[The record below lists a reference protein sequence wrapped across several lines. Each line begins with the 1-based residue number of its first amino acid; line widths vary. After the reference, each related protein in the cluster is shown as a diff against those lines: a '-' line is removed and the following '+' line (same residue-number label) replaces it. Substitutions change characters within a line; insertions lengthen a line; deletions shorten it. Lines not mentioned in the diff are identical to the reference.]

1 MATDLEE
8 EKLDTAQEGGD
19 SISQAGKSKPAV
31 LIVGGDGKFI
41 FGKFVQVLSISV
53 DGKDPGKAD
62 SFNVI
67 TGSRVRIYGKGFGL
81 FDSVRVRTED
91 RRTAVIEEVF
101 VLEKELSFAIPSSFK
116 KIFKADENLW
126 LELFNNQEPNIKAR
140 LSRNLIYDSNAQE
153 EKDIKENSKKE
164 EAFKNSS
171 SGRNVQANAS
181 GIGRLAENVVTD
193 FSKGITGQFNGTKP
207 KQTAEKASVSANK
220 AKLDASGQNFQ
231 ASSKLTAKQINDL
244 EQDFEVNEATAVV
257 GGNLE
262 QVEENQ
268 FRASE
273 NATVSS
279 AVSGPGTEE
288 FLVTK
293 PGLEANVNQVSELV
307 NSNASLEQDVSVSG
321 TAKAGASPS
330 ISTQTSVKSQ
340 SVINSAEENL
350 GSVNTQVQGSA
361 QTESSENINFQNQ
374 AAAGQDIQAN
384 ASVSKPFVSQ
394 AEESEIAEQETL
406 ENKIKNS
413 ASAEIDSSQNASI
426 EAKAD
431 NQVSKKN
438 EAAVLEKSPKA
449 VDAKFDAKQKTKQD
463 AQLSQTDS
471 ENITSA
477 AVPEKNKLQQ
487 PDKNIT
493 AGQTDKDKEVLQQPE
508 KLDGRKNIQGV
519 ERAGLDSISAKPLA
533 VNSSNSLGTEDQKL
547 TAKNNPKLNLNPQ
560 VPENEIKQQAVAEP
574 LDSKFKDIKNRLD
587 ANDAA
592 LKNAKNQKPVL
603 NELNRPKDR
612 QQESGAIQKPKNLGL
627 NNFPEKTSANS
638 STKSLKTNPQTES
651 KTSSEDGEN
660 KQDVLNKSGENI
672 LDQNA
677 EPDESSDDSNNDQQE
692 EGSLLDRFVPPVVK
706 QVKRIADKKSD
717 LAKKGL
723 GQASAKVWNYGFA
736 ISAATFFS
744 GFDFFV
750 GALIMDAYWIFGH
763 RRDPKLFPLSPW
775 QKMVTIAANLMPF
788 IYALLLLLLILLAGC
803 NSGEVTKRIFIS
815 MTGGSVSETA
825 SGGGICEY
833 LDIGNIK
840 SFVSNQVEPISPGGL
855 LSTGSWVSAIN
866 TSVQKF
872 PNVPGCMLRVVIQ
885 KESAGQADVVG
896 CDCAYNGQPQYCPN
910 GKQSNKYFEGF
921 PFDWDHCS
929 YGIGLTQ
936 WTIFQ
941 KRYAQIPNDFRRWQ
955 SLNFPS
961 RTPFGTSFYGVN
973 DFLNPQTSLDLT
985 AEKFSRDLKN
995 KPGDIAGAFAAYVGA
1010 SSSQAKF
1017 VSERMALYNMCIN
1030 NAQ

>member
-8 EKLDTAQEGGD
+8 EKLDTAQESGG
-19 SISQAGKSKPAV
+19 SVSQAGKSKPAV
-31 LIVGGDGKFI
+31 LIVGGDGKSL

-67 TGSRVRIYGKGFGL
+67 TGSRVRIYGNGFGL

-91 RRTAVIEEVF
+91 RKTAVIEEVF
-101 VLEKELSFAIPSSFK
+101 VVEKELNFVIPSSFK
-116 KIFKADENLW
+116 KIFKTDENLW
-126 LELFNNQEPNIKAR
+126 LELFNNQEPNIKVK
-140 LSRNLIYDSNAQE
+140 LSRNLVYDSKAQE
-153 EKDIKENSKKE
+153 EKDIKENSKKD
-164 EAFKNSS
+164 EASKNSS
-171 SGRNVQANAS
+171 SGRNTQAGPI
-181 GIGRLAENVVTD
+181 GIGKFAENVVLD
-193 FSKGITGQFNGTKP
+193 VSKGVSGQFNSSKS
-207 KQTAEKASVSANK
+207 QTANPKASLATNK
-220 AKLDASGQNFQ
+220 AKVSSSGQRFQ
-231 ASSKLTAKQINDL
+231 ASSNLTAKQLNDL
-244 EQDFEVNEATAVV
+244 EQDFEVNQETNIAGA
-257 GGNLE
+257 NLE
-262 QVEENQ
+262 QVEKNQ
-268 FRASE
+268 FNVSQ
-273 NATVSS
+273 NTTVSS
-279 AVSGPGTEE
+279 ILSGPGTEE

-293 PGLEANVNQVSELV
+293 PGLAVNVNEVSESV
-307 NSNASLEQDVSVSG
+307 SSNASLEQDVSVSG
-321 TAKAGASPS
+321 TVKPDVSPS

-340 SVINSAEENL
+340 SVINSAEEDT
-350 GSVNTQVQGSA
+350 GSVNTQVQAGVQA
-361 QTESSENINFQNQ
+361 ESSENIHFQNQ
-374 AAAGQDIQAN
+374 ATAGQDISVAG
-384 ASVSKPFVSQ
+384 SVSKPVVSQ
-394 AEESEIAEQETL
+394 SGESEIAKQETA
-406 ENKIKNS
+406 ESKTKNP
-413 ASAEIDSSQNASI
+413 ALAEIDSLQNASI
-426 EAKAD
+426 EANVG
-431 NQVSKKN
+431 NQVSNKNEPAILGETSKPIAGKLDEKQKSKQDQKDSKSIASEGASKKN
-438 EAAVLEKSPKA
+438 KS
-449 VDAKFDAKQKTKQD
+449 KQP
-463 AQLSQTDS
+463 S
-471 ENITSA
+471 ENISA
-477 AVPEKNKLQQ
+477 QQ
-487 PDKNIT
+487 T
-493 AGQTDKDKEVLQQPE
+493 EKDKEVLQQPE
-508 KLDGRKNIQGV
+508 KLEERKNIQGV
-519 ERAGLDSISAKPLA
+519 ERAGLDSISVKPSV
-533 VNSSNSLGTEDQKL
+533 VNSTASLGTDDKKSIAQ
-547 TAKNNPKLNLNPQ
+547 NNPKLNLNPQ
-560 VPENEIKQQAVAEP
+560 VAENETKQQVVAEP
-574 LDSKFKDIKNRLD
+574 LDSKFKDIKNRLN
-587 ANDAA
+587 ANDAV
-592 LKNAKNQKPVL
+592 LKNAKKQRPVL

-612 QQESGAIQKPKNLGL
+612 PQESGAIQKPKNLGL
-627 NNFPEKTSANS
+627 NNFPEKTLANS
-638 STKSLKTNPQTES
+638 STKSSKINSDTGS

-672 LDQNA
+672 LDQNV
-677 EPDESSDDSNNDQQE
+677 EPDESNKDLNNDQQE
-692 EGSLLDRFVPPVVK
+692 EGLLLDRFVPPVVK

-775 QKMVTIAANLMPF
+775 QKMVTIAANLLPF

-803 NSGEVTKRIFIS
+803 NSGEITKRIFIS
-815 MTGGSVSETA
+815 MSGGSVSETA

-840 SFVSNQVEPISPGGL
+840 SFVSNQVEPIAPGGL

-866 TSVQKF
+866 ASVQKF
-872 PNVPGCMLRVVIQ
+872 PDVPGCMLRVVIQ
-885 KESAGQADVVG
+885 KESAGQPDVIG

-941 KRYAQIPNDFRRWQ
+941 KRYAQSPNDFRRWQ

-961 RTPFGTSFYGVN
+961 RTPFGTNFYGVN

-1030 NAQ
+1030 SSQ